1 MAAPLDKVMC
11 AVSSQLLRCLRRCQP
26 VGAQLRS
33 TVFNS
38 TPTLQ
43 AAFYSSS
50 GQEEKDP
57 FKVFLNHDI
66 QRLLRRIT
74 GFDIMKITQPRPTPL
89 SKPKYKLLTD
99 EELEQI
105 GEKALRR
112 AKQRLQ
118 MPPYMGVRL
127 PITEVLTHD
136 PDLEGLETSKLVF
149 TDITFGVS
157 DRSRLI
163 VVRDPSGTLRKASWE
178 ERDKINQI
186 YNPREGRMLVMPQMF
201 LEKNLENLLNRK
213 KYAYILDKA
222 CVQFEPDHPDYIRIT
237 HRCYQSVHDQRDYD
251 DLRSTR
257 HFGPMAFHL
266 VWNKQIDYLLIDMLL
281 RSLAHDAAYLVNIY
295 YQVHQHSVSAEYC
308 RENRLE
314 GIDVIKA
321 YCEHD
326 CKHKAELELAVQSVD
341 PEKAK
346 AAKAEAIRRF
356 TTLYP
361 TSKPDTASPDPQ

>member
-11 AVSSQLLRCLRRCQP
+11 AVSSQLFRWLRRCHP

-33 TVFNS
+33 SVFNR
-38 TPTLQ
+38 TPALQ

-50 GQEEKDP
+50 QQEEKDP
-57 FKVFLNHDI
+57 FQVFLHRDI

-74 GFDIMKITQPRPTPL
+74 GFDIMKITQPKPTPL

-105 GEKALRR
+105 GQKALRR

-118 MPPYMGVRL
+118 MPPYMGMRQ
-127 PITEVLTHD
+127 PITEVLTQD

-163 VVRDPSGTLRKASWE
+163 VVRDPNGTLRKASWE

-201 LEKNLENLLNRK
+201 LDENLENLLKKK
-213 KYAYILDKA
+213 KYAYILDRA

-257 HFGPMAFHL
+257 HFGPVAFHL

-281 RSLAHDAAYLVNIY
+281 RNLAHDAAYLVNIY
-295 YQVHQHSVSAEYC
+295 HLVHTQSSSAVYC
-308 RENRLE
+308 RENHE
-314 GIDVIKA
+314 EDVIKV
-321 YCEHD
+321 YLEHE
-326 CKHKAELELAVQSVD
+326 CKHKAELELAIQSVD
-341 PEKAK
+341 PEKAR
-346 AAKAEAIRRF
+346 AAKAEAIRRY

-361 TSKPDTASPDPQ
+361 RSTPDPVTTDVQ